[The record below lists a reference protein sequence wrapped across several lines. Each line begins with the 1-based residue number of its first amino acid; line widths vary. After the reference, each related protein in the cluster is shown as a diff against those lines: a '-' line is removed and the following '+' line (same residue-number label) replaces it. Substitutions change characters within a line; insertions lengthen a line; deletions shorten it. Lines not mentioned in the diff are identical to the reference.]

1 MEKKADVLAEVLEQV
16 FSKVPTTKPAK
27 HPWRVA
33 AGKKVAEQN
42 HVAREATKNPKTP
55 TVPAEQKE
63 PSTTGSRRNVYLI
76 ISVGGLSLSA
86 PGVCYQREAIMA
98 FLQRNPTLKPEP
110 RHNLRYVDWN
120 FNIIYTS
127 MADNKL
133 DKIVINTTVFYGLW
147 RVHRD
152 IMYPLN
158 TVLVG
163 YAFDLVKDIFIPPCF
178 DDYESDFDDFDPTEP
193 GVEPG

>member
-55 TVPAEQKE
+55 TVPVEQKE

-76 ISVGGLSLSA
+76 ISIGGLSLSA
-86 PGVCYQREAIMA
+86 PGVCYQQEAIMA

-110 RHNLRYVDWN
+110 RRNLRYVD
-120 FNIIYTS
+120 
-127 MADNKL
+127 
-133 DKIVINTTVFYGLW
+133 
-147 RVHRD
+147 
-152 IMYPLN
+152 
-158 TVLVG
+158 
-163 YAFDLVKDIFIPPCF
+163 
-178 DDYESDFDDFDPTEP
+178 
-193 GVEPG
+193 